1 MNYPK
6 ISILT
11 PTYNRS
17 KFLPLM
23 MHNLTNF
30 NYDKK
35 LIEWCV
41 LDDGTEKLFNEQ
53 NIKKYKD
60 IIKPIK
66 LNYVYQK
73 NKKNIG
79 QKRNQLV
86 KLSSNKIVIFM
97 DDDDIYMNNYLK
109 HSVDR
114 LKETK
119 SGLVGSNQML
129 FTFPNHNYRL
139 TMIQCGAKRQIHEAT
154 MCFTKKY
161 YNSMGGFEE
170 SSKGEGAKM
179 IDFNEN
185 NVDLTDIRQVMV
197 CVSHSNTISKEM
209 FYTERNKLKKM
220 YFKEIAILQD
230 ILKIKY
236 DPDYDSDNED
246 DNDNKTNN
254 KTDNTTNNNINN
266 NTNNNTNSNINNN
279 QNNNNSPKVSLIK

>member
-1 MNYPK
+1 
-6 ISILT
+6 
-11 PTYNRS
+11 
-17 KFLPLM
+17 M
-23 MHNLTNF
+23 MHNLTGF
-30 NYDKK
+30 NYDKN

-41 LDDGTEKLFNEQ
+41 LDDGKDKLFTEK
-53 NIKKYKD
+53 NIKKYID

-66 LNYVYQK
+66 LNYVYQN

-86 KLSSNKIVIFM
+86 KLSNNKIVIFM

-114 LKETK
+114 LKKTK
-119 SGLVGSNQML
+119 CGLVGSNQML

-139 TMIQCGAKRQIHEAT
+139 SMIQCGAKRQIHEAT

-209 FYTERNKLKKM
+209 FYTKRNKLKKM
-220 YFKEIAILQD
+220 YFKEIEILQD
-230 ILKIKY
+230 ILEIKY
-236 DPDYDSDNED
+236 DPDYDSDNND
-246 DNDNKTNN
+246 DNDKN
-254 KTDNTTNNNINN
+254 DNTKNDTNDNTKNDTNDNNDDNDTNDNNNDNDTNDNN
-266 NTNNNTNSNINNN
+266 DDNDTNDNNDDNDTNDNTEI
-279 QNNNNSPKVSLIK
+279 